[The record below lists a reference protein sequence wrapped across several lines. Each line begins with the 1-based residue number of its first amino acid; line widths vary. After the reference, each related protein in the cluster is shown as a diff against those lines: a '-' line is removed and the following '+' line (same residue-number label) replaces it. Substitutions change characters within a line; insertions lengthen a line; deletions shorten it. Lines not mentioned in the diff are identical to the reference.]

1 VEGKMPAISDVG
13 SREVSELFST
23 RASEL
28 HTKVDATRDA
38 YLGFIF
44 PIGRSD
50 FREVSEIFG
59 LKHEVAQTLY
69 REGSAFSTFRPSDG
83 HGHLTNHI
91 IGASFL
97 ALRGKGLNDG
107 LSAVDD
113 KNLSSLIKNNE
124 RVVLEVA
131 QARSSWF
138 GRIYFPSV
146 AFANAIQ
153 VFGGKVT
160 AEALYDAAKPYG
172 YAATAGNRKTIR
184 GDFGIGVWLML
195 LGFAP

>member
-1 VEGKMPAISDVG
+1 MPALFDVG
-13 SREVSELFST
+13 SHEVTELFSK

-28 HTKVDATRDA
+28 HVKVDATRDA
-38 YLGFIF
+38 YGGFIF

-59 LKHEVAQTLY
+59 LKHDVAQTLY
-69 REGSAFSTFRPSDG
+69 REGSAFSTFRPSDA

-91 IGASFL
+91 FGASLL
-97 ALRGKGLNDG
+97 ALRGKDLNDG
-107 LSAVDD
+107 LVTVDD
-113 KNLSSLIKNNE
+113 QSLSALIKSNE
-124 RVVLEVA
+124 RIVLEIT

-138 GRIYFPSV
+138 GRIYFPST

-160 AEALYDAAKPYG
+160 ANALYDAAKPYG
-172 YAATAGNRKTIR
+172 FAAAAGNRQTIR
-184 GDFGIGVWLML
+184 GDFGIGVWLTL
-195 LGFAP
+195 LGAAP